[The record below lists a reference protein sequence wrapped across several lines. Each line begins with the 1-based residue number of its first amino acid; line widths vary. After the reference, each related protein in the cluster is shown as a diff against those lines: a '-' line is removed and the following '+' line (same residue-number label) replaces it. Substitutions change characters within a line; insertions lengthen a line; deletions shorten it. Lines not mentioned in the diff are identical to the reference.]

1 MRYMSNNSD
10 DEQALRQIQHQ
21 WADARLK
28 RDSSFPSQIEAD
40 DFTVVWPD
48 GQIIN
53 KQGDVESYETGGA
66 SFSEF
71 KIIDLNVRFYG
82 DTAIVVGQGSIK
94 GHTPTK
100 DLSGNYVWTDTFVKQ
115 NGAWKAVASQVSSVL
130 AK

>member
-1 MRYMSNNSD
+1 MNHNSD
-10 DEQALRQIQHQ
+10 DEQALKKIQHQ

-28 RDSSFPSQIEAD
+28 RDSSFATQIEAD

-53 KQGDVESYETGGA
+53 KQDDVKSYEADGA
-66 SFSEF
+66 VFSEF
-71 KIIDLNVRFYG
+71 KITDLNVRFYG
-82 DTAIVVGQGSIK
+82 ETAIVVGQGSIK

-100 DLSGNYVWTDTFVKQ
+100 DLSGRYVWTDTFVKK
-115 NGAWKAVASQVSSVL
+115 NGAWKAVASQVTSVL

>member
-1 MRYMSNNSD
+1 MDERSEE
-10 DEQALRQIQHQ
+10 EQALLRIQHQ
-21 WADARLK
+21 WAQARLK
-28 RDSSFPSQIEAD
+28 RDSEFARQIEAD

-53 KQGDVESYETGGA
+53 KQGDVKSYEGDGA
-66 SFSEF
+66 VFSQF
-71 KIIDLNVRFYG
+71 NINKLDVRFYG

-100 DLSGNYVWTDTFVKQ
+100 DLSGKYVWTDTFVKQ
-115 NGAWKAVASQVSSVL
+115 DGTWKAVASQVTSVL

>member
-1 MRYMSNNSD
+1 MNHNSD
-10 DEQALRQIQHQ
+10 DEQALKKIQHQ

-28 RDSSFPSQIEAD
+28 RDRSFATQIEAD

-53 KQGDVESYETGGA
+53 KQDDVKSYEADGA
-66 SFSEF
+66 VFSEF
-71 KIIDLNVRFYG
+71 KITDLNVRFYG
-82 DTAIVVGQGSIK
+82 ETAIVVGQGSIK

-100 DLSGNYVWTDTFVKQ
+100 DLSGRYVWTDTFVKQ
-115 NGAWKAVASQVSSVL
+115 NGAWKAVASQVTSVL

>member
-1 MRYMSNNSD
+1 MNHNSD
-10 DEQALRQIQHQ
+10 QEQALKKIQHQ

-28 RDSSFPSQIEAD
+28 RDSSFASQIEAD

-53 KQGDVESYETGGA
+53 KQDDVKSYEADGA
-66 SFSEF
+66 VFGEF
-71 KIIDLNVRFYG
+71 KITDLDVRFYG
-82 DTAIVVGQGSIK
+82 ETAVVVGQGSLK

-100 DLSGNYVWTDTFVKQ
+100 DLSGRYVWTDTFVKQ
-115 NGAWKAVASQVSSVL
+115 NGAWKAVASQVTSVL

>member
-1 MRYMSNNSD
+1 MNHNSD
-10 DEQALRQIQHQ
+10 NEQALKKIQHQ

-28 RDSSFPSQIEAD
+28 RDSSFATQIEAD

-53 KQGDVESYETGGA
+53 KQDDVKSYEADGA
-66 SFSEF
+66 VFSEF
-71 KIIDLNVRFYG
+71 KINDLNVRFYG
-82 DTAIVVGQGSIK
+82 ETAIVVGQGSIK

-100 DLSGNYVWTDTFVKQ
+100 DLSGRYVWTDTFVKQ
-115 NGAWKAVASQVSSVL
+115 HGAWKAVASQVTQVL